1 MTNSEKQIIVCE
13 NAPKAVGPYSLGV
26 RSGGFIFLSGQL
38 GLDPATQEFVPGG
51 IEEQTERA
59 LQNISNILETQGLTL
74 ENVVKTTV
82 FLRDMSEFSKMN
94 AVYGSFFVVD
104 PPARSTVEVSGLP
117 KNGLVEIEV
126 IAVRP

>member
-1 MTNSEKQIIVCE
+1 M
-13 NAPKAVGPYSLGV
+13 

-59 LQNISNILETQGLTL
+59 MRNISNILETQGLTL

-94 AVYGSFFVVD
+94 TVYGSFFKVD

>member
-1 MTNSEKQIIVCE
+1 MVNSEKEIIVCE

-26 RSGGFIFLSGQL
+26 KSGGLVFLSGQL

-51 IEEQTERA
+51 IKEQTARA
-59 LQNISNILETQGLTL
+59 LQNITNILETQGLTL
-74 ENVVKTTV
+74 ESVVKTTV
-82 FLRDMSEFSKMN
+82 FLRDMTEFSKMN
-94 AVYGSFFVVD
+94 AVYGSFFKTN

-126 IAVRP
+126 IAVKQ